1 MALVESAT
9 GGTVTAVVKS
19 FADWLDDEQCKRR
32 LKRTLQD
39 RRYRFATLTHLSA
52 SARAS
57 PDKIRRLLL
66 AIGARPSETDS
77 SIWTLRAPRVV

>member
-1 MALVESAT
+1 MAMVESAT
-9 GGTVTAVVKS
+9 GGAVAAVVKS
-19 FADWLDDEQCKRR
+19 FADWLDDERCKRR

-39 RRYRFATLTHLSA
+39 RRYRFATLTHLSSSSCA
-52 SARAS
+52 N
-57 PDKIRRLLL
+57 PEKIRRLLL

>member
-1 MALVESAT
+1 MAMVESAT
-9 GGTVTAVVKS
+9 GGAVAAVVKS
-19 FADWLDDEQCKRR
+19 FADWLDDERCKRR

-39 RRYRFATLTHLSA
+39 RRYRFATLAHLS
-52 SARAS
+52 SCSRAN

-66 AIGARPSETDS
+66 AIGARPSETDA